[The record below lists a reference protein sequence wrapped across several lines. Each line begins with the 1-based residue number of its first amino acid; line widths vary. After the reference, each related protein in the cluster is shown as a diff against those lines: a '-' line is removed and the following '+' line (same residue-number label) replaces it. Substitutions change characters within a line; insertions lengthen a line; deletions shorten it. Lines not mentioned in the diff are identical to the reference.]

1 MENKGKVDI
10 NSMSLDLMERASYEE
25 VTQVILYIERNFK
38 TEESSNV
45 QFDNCSKLSAF
56 LKNNN
61 IEIGEFEADRI
72 LSESPKLNEMFRILN
87 LAGIIV
93 RVNNLMNVSILLE
106 MYCLKNN

>member
-1 MENKGKVDI
+1 MKDMEKVDI
-10 NSMSLDLMERASYEE
+10 NGMSLDLMQRASYEE

-38 TEESSNV
+38 TNESSNV

-61 IEIGEFEADRI
+61 IEIGEIEAER
-72 LSESPKLNEMFRILN
+72 LLNESPKLNEMFRILN

-93 RVNNLMNVSILLE
+93 RVNNLLNVSTLL
-106 MYCLKNN
+106 